1 MKNKLTG
8 ECMTARVAAVVPS
21 FLPALLPCAV
31 ALAFAGFAGAASA
44 QIKVG
49 VTVSATGPA
58 ASLGIPEKNTFA
70 LLPKEIGGKS
80 VQYIV
85 LDDASD
91 TTTAVKN
98 TRKLLTEDNVD
109 VVIGS
114 TVTPNSL
121 AMIDV
126 AAEAETPM
134 ISMAASASIVE
145 PVDAK
150 RRWVFKT
157 PQNDSHMATAI
168 TGHMADHGIKT
179 VAFIGFA
186 DAYGEGWFRE
196 FTKLAD
202 LRKIKVVANER
213 FARNDTSVTGQV
225 LKIMGANPDAV
236 LIAGSGTPA
245 ALPQKTLKERG
256 YKGVMYQTHG
266 VANNDFL
273 RVCGKDCEGTWLPS
287 GPLLVAEQLPD
298 SNPVKKSALTYKS
311 AYEKAYGPGSVST
324 FGGHAWDAGQLLA
337 VAVPEALKKAQPG
350 TKEFRKALR
359 DAIEGVKNHAE
370 SHGIVNMSATDHL
383 GLDQRSRVM
392 VQILNGKWKLA
403 GDAK

>member
-1 MKNKLTG
+1 MSTKLLR
-8 ECMTARVAAVVPS
+8 AL
-21 FLPALLPCAV
+21 LPALITV
-31 ALAFAGFAGAASA
+31 AFATTASA

-70 LLPKEIGGKS
+70 LMPKEIGGKK
-80 VQYIV
+80 VEYIV

-98 TRKLLTEDNVD
+98 ARKLISEDKVD
-109 VVIGS
+109 ILIGS

-126 AAEAETPM
+126 AAESETPM
-134 ISMAASASIVE
+134 ISMAASAAIVE

-157 PQNDSHMATAI
+157 PQNDSHMSTAI
-168 TGHMADHGIKT
+168 TGHMADAGVKT

-196 FTKLAD
+196 FSKLAE
-202 LRKIKVVANER
+202 LRKIKVVASER
-213 FARNDTSVTGQV
+213 FARADTSVTGQI
-225 LKIMGANPDAV
+225 LKIMGTNPDAV

-256 YKGVMYQTHG
+256 YKGTIYQTHG

-273 RVCGKDCEGTWLPS
+273 RVCGKDCEGTWLPA
-287 GPLLVAEQLPD
+287 GPLLVAEQLPAT
-298 SNPVKKSALTYKS
+298 NPVKKSAMNYKA
-311 AYEKAYGPGSVST
+311 AYEKAYGAGSVST
-324 FGGHAWDAGQLLA
+324 FGGHAWDTGLLLA
-337 VAVPEALKKAQPG
+337 AAVPEALKKAQPG
-350 TKEFRKALR
+350 TKEFKKALR
-359 DAIEGVKNHAE
+359 DALENIRDLPV
-370 SHGIVNMSATDHL
+370 SHGIINMGPADHL
-383 GLDQRSRVM
+383 GMDQRARVM
-392 VQILNGKWKLA
+392 VQVADGKWKLVGA
-403 GDAK
+403 AK

>member
-1 MKNKLTG
+1 MKIKLLH
-8 ECMTARVAAVVPS
+8 AV
-21 FLPALLPCAV
+21 LPAML
-31 ALAFAGFAGAASA
+31 ALAFSTAATA

-58 ASLGIPEKNTFA
+58 ASLGIPEKNTIA
-70 LLPKEIGGKS
+70 LLPKEIAGKS
-80 VQYIV
+80 VEYIV

-98 TRKLLTEDNVD
+98 ARKLISEDKVD
-109 VVIGS
+109 LLIGS

-126 AAEAETPM
+126 AAETQTPM
-134 ISMAASASIVE
+134 ISMAASSLIVE

-150 RRWVFKT
+150 RHWVFKT

-168 TGHMADHGIKT
+168 TGHMADHGIKR

-186 DAYGEGWFRE
+186 DAYGEGWYKE
-196 FTKLAD
+196 FSKLAE
-202 LRKIKVVANER
+202 LRKMTVVANER
-213 FARNDTSVTGQV
+213 YARTDTSVTGQV
-225 LKIMGANPDAV
+225 LKIMGSNPDAV

-256 YKGVMYQTHG
+256 YKGVIYQTHG

-287 GPLLVAEQLPD
+287 GPVLVVEQLPN
-298 SNPVKKSALTYKS
+298 SNPIKKSALAYKS
-311 AYEKAYGPGSVST
+311 AYEKAYGVGTVST

-337 VAVPEALKKAQPG
+337 AAAPAALKKAQPG
-350 TKEFRKALR
+350 TPEFRKALR
-359 DAIEGVKNHAE
+359 DALEALKDVPGA
-370 SHGIVNMSATDHL
+370 HGIFSMGPKDHL
-383 GLDQRSRVM
+383 GLDQRARVM
-392 VQILNGKWKLA
+392 VQIVNGKWKLA
-403 GDAK
+403 GAAQ

>member
-1 MKNKLTG
+1 MKTNLST
-8 ECMTARVAAVVPS
+8 
-21 FLPALLPCAV
+21 ALLTTLAT
-31 ALAFAGFAGAASA
+31 ALVSTTFATVASA

-58 ASLGIPEKNTFA
+58 ASLGIPEKNTIA
-70 LLPKEIGGKS
+70 LLPRQIAGKT
-80 VQYIV
+80 VEYIV

-98 TRKLLTEDNVD
+98 TRKLISEDKVD
-109 VVIGS
+109 LIIGS

-126 AAEAETPM
+126 AAESETPM
-134 ISMAASASIVE
+134 ISMAASSTIVE

-157 PQNDSHMATAI
+157 PQNDSHMSTAI
-168 TGHMADHGIKT
+168 TAHMADAGIKT

-186 DAYGEGWFRE
+186 DAYGEGWHRE
-196 FTKLAD
+196 FSKLAD
-202 LRKIKVVANER
+202 LRKIKIVGNER
-213 FARNDTSVTGQV
+213 FARNDTSVTGQI
-225 LKIMGANPDAV
+225 LKIMGSNPDAV

-256 YKGVMYQTHG
+256 YKGTIYQTHG

-287 GPLLVAEQLPD
+287 GPLLVAEQLPGT
-298 SNPVKKSALTYKS
+298 NPVKKSALTYKD
-311 AYEKAYGPGSVST
+311 AYEKAYGAGSVST

-337 VAVPEALKKAQPG
+337 AAAPQALKTAQPG

-359 DAIEGVKNHAE
+359 DAIEGTRDLAV
-370 SHGIVNMSATDHL
+370 SHGIVSMGPNDHL
-383 GLDQRSRVM
+383 GLDQRARVM
-392 VQILNGKWKLA
+392 VQVINGKWKLA
-403 GDAK
+403 GAAK